1 MEIAQLPR
9 RTSSL
14 VLQPFQ
20 RRDVDPLVESIRV
33 SLPEL
38 KQWLPWPHDAYDK
51 VDALRFVRDSNKAWR
66 EQRAFD
72 FAIRREGD
80 GRHLG
85 NVSIWWTS
93 RPNACA
99 EIGYWVRSDVT
110 GTGIGTEATR
120 AMLRLGFEEMG
131 LHRVTL
137 RIAVGNVG
145 SERIAEKLGFQREGV
160 LREVI
165 DVGGR
170 RVDHS
175 IHSLLRPE
183 WRAGRPS

>member
-1 MEIAQLPR
+1 M
-9 RTSSL
+9 
-14 VLQPFQ
+14 
-20 RRDVDPLVESIRV
+20 

-137 RIAVGNVG
+137 RIAVGNAG